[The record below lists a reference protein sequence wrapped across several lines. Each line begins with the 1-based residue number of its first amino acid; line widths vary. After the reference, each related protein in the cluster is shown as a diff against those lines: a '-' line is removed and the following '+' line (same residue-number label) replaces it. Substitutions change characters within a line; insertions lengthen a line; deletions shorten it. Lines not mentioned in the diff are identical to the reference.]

1 MNKGGT
7 VVFYTPEQN
16 EQLIKAIKEN
26 QYLTTAA
33 LARTFS
39 KKYGKSPKALRQKI
53 RAISIKEGLTVGRKY
68 VESVRELR
76 EHNKKSVAKA
86 KTKAKSAAVVQP
98 EVGVELPKGMTFE
111 GTPKKVILY
120 KDHFRVYL

>member
-16 EQLIKAIKEN
+16 EQLINAIKGNE
-26 QYLTTAA
+26 YLTTAA

-39 KKYGKSPKALRQKI
+39 KKFGKSPKALRQKI
-53 RAISIKEGLTVGRKY
+53 RMLATKEGLTVGRKY
-68 VESVRELR
+68 TESVKELR
-76 EHNKKSVAKA
+76 EYNKKTV
-86 KTKAKSAAVVQP
+86 TKAKPAAIVQP
-98 EVGVELPKGMTFE
+98 EIGVELPKGMTFE

>member
-7 VVFYTPEQN
+7 VVFYTKEQN

-68 VESVRELR
+68 TESVKELR
-76 EHNKKSVAKA
+76 EYNKKSVAKA
-86 KTKAKSAAVVQP
+86 KAKSAAVVQP

>member
-33 LARTFS
+33 IARVYS
-39 KKYGKSPKALRQKI
+39 KKFGKTPKALRQKI
-53 RAISIKEGLTVGRKY
+53 RAISIKEGLIVGRKY
-68 VESVRELR
+68 KESVQAVKEAY
-76 EHNKKSVAKA
+76 NKP
-86 KTKAKSAAVVQP
+86 KTKAKPANIAVQP
-98 EVGVELPKGMTFE
+98 EFGVELPKGMTFE
-111 GTPKKVILY
+111 GTPKKVMLY